1 VSETEKL
8 ERIARLLEEIRDG
21 QRIQLERQT
30 ETLALQKEQFQR
42 TQKLQERAE
51 AIQDRS
57 AQLVGRVHRVMPI
70 GLAVVAILIGYVS
83 WLLFRFYR

>member
-1 VSETEKL
+1 VSETETL

-42 TQKLQERAE
+42 TQKLQDRAE

-57 AQLVGRVHRVMPI
+57 AQLVGRVHRFVPI
-70 GLAVVAILIGYVS
+70 AMAVVVILIGYVS